1 MGHKESSTAL
11 WRGVCKPSAV
21 PESVSRAKMSTVRVQ
36 REFVMHLHRLGKLHL
51 LSLLPD
57 NRAQLG
63 WLLASTN
70 NFLKV
75 WRKQLASS
83 GLFIKEE
90 ETKGGDLTLDCKYGE
105 TKMPTVSLPTHE
117 INARHRV
124 PKSFRQQI
132 NENMSPAPTNR
143 LFLRNPLQFSF
154 QVLRFPM
161 PNLRQF
167 AADNQL
173 ST

>member
-1 MGHKESSTAL
+1 VEGRLQTKRGGATAT
-11 WRGVCKPSAV
+11 
-21 PESVSRAKMSTVRVQ
+21 RAKMSTVRVQ
-36 REFVMHLHRLGKLHL
+36 REFVMHLHRPGKLHL

-90 ETKGGDLTLDCKYGE
+90 ETKGGDLTPFFFKGW
-105 TKMPTVSLPTHE
+105 
-117 INARHRV
+117 
-124 PKSFRQQI
+124 
-132 NENMSPAPTNR
+132 
-143 LFLRNPLQFSF
+143 RN
-154 QVLRFPM
+154 
-161 PNLRQF
+161 
-167 AADNQL
+167 
-173 ST
+173 